1 MAINWGIY
9 SELAKGAGGIFTDWR
24 WSCECRSHLQPIFWV
39 ADLAWYLPKWP
50 TLVSIKAENLDHSS
64 GFFGLPNR
72 FPGWLGRTSETRCG
86 QSWMHGG
93 CRMPTKWPASP
104 ENIWKNLMGTLQ
116 LPKVSMNFGIF
127 WRFFLS
133 WWFSKIVISYGS
145 AGLSNGS
152 HPIIQCWSSGRSS
165 SSSTPKKLKVSAWC
179 SDVTMSVQYLTILT
193 DGWSYSLFLRLLVW
207 KMRFQKIGLS
217 SIIFLF
223 KNLVFICFHITFHM
237 CPYFTCHVE
246 G

>member
-1 MAINWGIY
+1 MANIGFNKSGKSWPLVWFFWQDDL
-9 SELAKGAGGIFTDWR
+9 EEPQKPGA
-24 WSCECRSHLQPIFWV
+24 V
-39 ADLAWYLPKWP
+39 
-50 TLVSIKAENLDHSS
+50 
-64 GFFGLPNR
+64 NR
-72 FPGWLGRTSETRCG
+72 GC
-86 QSWMHGG
+86 MVDAG
-93 CRMPTKWPASP
+93 CRRSDQRLLKKSDGDIATSKSVHEFW
-104 ENIWKNLMGTLQ
+104 NLLE
-116 LPKVSMNFGIF
+116 I
-127 WRFFLS
+127 FLS

-179 SDVTMSVQYLTILT
+179 SGVTMSVQYLTILT

-223 KNLVFICFHITFHM
+223 KNLVFICFHISLFICVHIS
-237 CPYFTCHVE
+237 HVM
-246 G
+246 

>member
-1 MAINWGIY
+1 
-9 SELAKGAGGIFTDWR
+9 
-24 WSCECRSHLQPIFWV
+24 
-39 ADLAWYLPKWP
+39 
-50 TLVSIKAENLDHSS
+50 
-64 GFFGLPNR
+64 
-72 FPGWLGRTSETRCG
+72 
-86 QSWMHGG
+86 
-93 CRMPTKWPASP
+93 
-104 ENIWKNLMGTLQ
+104 
-116 LPKVSMNFGIF
+116 
-127 WRFFLS
+127 
-133 WWFSKIVISYGS
+133 
-145 AGLSNGS
+145 
-152 HPIIQCWSSGRSS
+152 
-165 SSSTPKKLKVSAWC
+165 VSAWC